1 MRPRCIA
8 PRWTRWPG
16 SSRSWLSSARL
27 SGYGD
32 PDVWHVNM
40 QAMMDGDMAES
51 LYITRNDDPDGEPVA
66 LMLAYIVPCPFSG
79 ETQVWEQAWF
89 VTAGERGQPH
99 AFTLLAALEEPSC
112 GTWVPARLDGAPR
125 QQVRRTTAAHPA
137 ALWLQAAPDL
147 LQQGAQPWVLV
158 QSQGRRRRRHAGS
171 SAKAGVS
178 RKP

>member
-1 MRPRCIA
+1 MRPTNA
-8 PRWTRWPG
+8 PKVHRASVDT
-16 SSRSWLSSARL
+16 LARLKPLMAEFSEL

-40 QAMMDGDMAES
+40 QAMMDSDMAES

-99 AFTLLAALEEPSC
+99 AFTLLAALEELAAELGC
-112 GTWVPARLDGAPR
+112 RHVWMAHLDNKFGERLRHILPR
-125 QQVRRTTAAHPA
+125 F
-137 ALWLQAAPDL
+137 
-147 LQQGAQPWVLV
+147 GY
-158 QSQGRRRRRHAGS
+158 
-171 SAKAGVS
+171 
-178 RKP
+178 KPHQIYYSKELNHGC